1 MELAGPVARVH
12 PLHDVAGAGPAVVH
26 RDHQRPGL
34 VGGVDDVHRVGLGPG
49 ALEHPRA
56 GDALGG
62 DEAVVDLD
70 DLVAVVP
77 AQAGPARG
85 VDRELD
91 PGAPAQAVG
100 VAGHRLDRHVQVEP
114 GQPVQLLADDG
125 GLELALVAQVGVLP
139 VAPAAAAGTGERA
152 RRRPPVGGRL
162 DHLDGVA
169 EQEAVAHPAAGDPD
183 PDTLPRQRVADED
196 HLAVVAGDA
205 VAAVGDL
212 ADLRLED
219 GVDQGL
225 RGGRGGL
232 RGLVSAAHWPRR
244 TEPAVGPSSRA
255 SVPSAERSCHGTLA
269 TMTPGVNSSRPL
281 SRSALWLCSSCSYQ
295 APTTY
300 SGM

>member
-1 MELAGPVARVH
+1 M
-12 PLHDVAGAGPAVVH
+12 
-26 RDHQRPGL
+26 
-34 VGGVDDVHRVGLGPG
+34 
-49 ALEHPRA
+49 
-56 GDALGG
+56 
-62 DEAVVDLD
+62 
-70 DLVAVVP
+70 
-77 AQAGPARG
+77 
-85 VDRELD
+85 
-91 PGAPAQAVG
+91 
-100 VAGHRLDRHVQVEP
+100 
-114 GQPVQLLADDG
+114 
-125 GLELALVAQVGVLP
+125 
-139 VAPAAAAGTGERA
+139 
-152 RRRPPVGGRL
+152 GGRL

-169 EQEAVAHPAAGDPD
+169 EQEAVAHPTAGDPD
-183 PDTLPRQRVADED
+183 PDALARQRVADED
-196 HLAVVAGDA
+196 HLAVVTGDA

-244 TEPAVGPSSRA
+244 TDPAVGPSRRA

-281 SRSALWLCSSCSYQ
+281 SRSALWLCSSCSHQ